1 MTRTMLRIS
10 GVLCLVL
17 ALGACSGVKKQ
28 LGLEKEPLD
37 EFRVTARAPLSVP
50 PDLAE
55 RPLNVPEPGA
65 VRPQEGTTQDQARN
79 AVFKIEDPNN
89 PTPEST
95 PFDDLSPGE
104 KSLLMAAGADQ
115 VDPNIRTIVNRETN
129 QLNENSEQF
138 IETLVFWKEPDPSGE
153 IVDAQ
158 EEARRLSENAAL
170 GKEPTTGATPSV
182 ERREKA
188 LFEGVF

>member
-1 MTRTMLRIS
+1 MTRRSLHIT
-10 GVLCLVL
+10 GVLCLAL
-17 ALGACSGVKKQ
+17 ALGACQNVKKQ

-37 EFRVTARAPLSVP
+37 EFRVTSQAPLSVP
-50 PDLAE
+50 PDLND
-55 RPLNVPEPGA
+55 RPLEPPRPGA
-65 VRPQEGTTQDQARN
+65 VRPQEGTTQQQARN

-89 PTPEST
+89 PTPEDT
-95 PFDDLSPGE
+95 PFDDLSAGE
-104 KSLLMAAGADQ
+104 KSLLMAAGADE

-129 QLNENSEQF
+129 QLNESNEQF
-138 IETLVFWKEPDPSGE
+138 IQTLVFWKDPEPQGQ

-158 EEARRLSENAAL
+158 EESRRLSENAAL

-188 LFEGVF
+188 LFEGIF